1 MDRIYTNMRHG
12 DRRVHIEIGENEVAD
27 LLDDLL
33 PLDHD
38 AFAATHR
45 FVAIL
50 EDANADFR
58 KARLDEAFTA
68 ETDRT

>member
-1 MDRIYTNMRHG
+1 MDRIYTNLRHDG
-12 DRRVHIEIGENEVAD
+12 RRIHIEIDENEVAD
-27 LLDDLL
+27 LLDDFR

-45 FVAIL
+45 LVAIL

-58 KARLDEAFTA
+58 KTRIDEAFTA

>member
-1 MDRIYTNMRHG
+1 MDRIYTSLRHNS
-12 DRRVHIEIGENEVAD
+12 RRVHIEIDENEVAD
-27 LLDDLL
+27 LLDDLR

-45 FVAIL
+45 LVAIL

-58 KARLDEAFTA
+58 RARLDDAFTA